1 MPARTNRSESQ
12 GSISQ
17 HRKKESIMI
26 CESKSGVVQLRLVL
40 ALMLLAG
47 GATLAQDVKYNFMP
61 GTNFS
66 KYHAYKWISIPE
78 NVHPSQIV
86 DQEIKQAIDA
96 QLSAKGF
103 TKTDNDKAD
112 LYLGYQCSIDQERQW
127 NGYGGRLSCTGPG
140 MRSPISEGADAAHF
154 YRPPC
159 NMLGSH
165 RQ

>member
-17 HRKKESIMI
+17 HRKKEAIMI

-61 GTNFS
+61 GTKFS
-66 KYHAYKWISIPE
+66 EYHTYKWISIPE

-86 DQEIKQAIDA
+86 AQEIKQPIDP
-96 QLSAKGF
+96 QLTPQRA
-103 TKTDNDKAD
+103 TTADDDKPYLD
-112 LYLGYQCSIDQERQW
+112 LGCHCCINRARHW
-127 NGYGGRLSCTGPG
+127 NR
-140 MRSPISEGADAAHF
+140 A
-154 YRPPC
+154 
-159 NMLGSH
+159 
-165 RQ
+165 

>member
-17 HRKKESIMI
+17 HGKKEAIMI

-66 KYHAYKWISIPE
+66 KYHTYKWISIPE
-78 NVHPSQIV
+78 HVHPSQIV
-86 DQEIKQAIDA
+86 DQETKQAIDA

-103 TKTDNDKAD
+103 TKTDDDKAD

-127 NGYGGRLSCTGPG
+127 NGYGGRLSGIGKINNSTIQNRKLGVG
-140 MRSPISEGADAAHF
+140 FF
-154 YRPPC
+154 Y
-159 NMLGSH
+159 
-165 RQ
+165 